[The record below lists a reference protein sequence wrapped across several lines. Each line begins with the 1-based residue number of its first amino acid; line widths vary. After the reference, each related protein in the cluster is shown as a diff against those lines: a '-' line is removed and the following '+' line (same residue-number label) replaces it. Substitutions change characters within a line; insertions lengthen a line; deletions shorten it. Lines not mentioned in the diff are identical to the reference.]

1 MIHTKASGHIES
13 GLVSRLRQFLP
24 RATQRSARATRQSLP
39 NLGAYYW
46 TGGAPQVFLIG
57 NISGSGF
64 YMITDKLCPAGTMVL
79 MTLQRI
85 NSSGTDPRDSISVL
99 VQAVRRGLD
108 GMGFQ
113 FVTEDFVRA
122 NPRLG
127 LPGKGTN
134 KESLRLFLIWIRLQQ
149 G

>member
-1 MIHTKASGHIES
+1 
-13 GLVSRLRQFLP
+13 
-24 RATQRSARATRQSLP
+24 
-39 NLGAYYW
+39 
-46 TGGAPQVFLIG
+46 
-57 NISGSGF
+57 
-64 YMITDKLCPAGTMVL
+64 MITDKLCPAGTMVL

>member
-1 MIHTKASGHIES
+1 
-13 GLVSRLRQFLP
+13 
-24 RATQRSARATRQSLP
+24 LP